1 MQAPKNKRNEDS
13 KSKNSKKLIRN
24 SNDREDTYNA
34 RGNGQSSSS
43 CSIEDYS
50 NSSRKSNEET
60 SEPQG
65 LATINSNGKRRAS
78 RGSATDPQNL
88 YARRRRERINER
100 LRILQNLVPNG
111 TKVDISTMLEE
122 AVHYV
127 KFLQLQIKYCQWKKL
142 VSTHHELKILAVICI
157 TLLSSDDLWMFAPIA
172 HYNGMDTDLH
182 HKISTYL

>member
-88 YARRRRERINER
+88 YARVTCQPTR
-100 LRILQNLVPNG
+100 L
-111 TKVDISTMLEE
+111 KDS
-122 AVHYV
+122 
-127 KFLQLQIKYCQWKKL
+127 QLI
-142 VSTHHELKILAVICI
+142 ICFQRFDF
-157 TLLSSDDLWMFAPIA
+157 TLL
-172 HYNGMDTDLH
+172 
-182 HKISTYL
+182 